1 MHFKCKLESISS
13 KTLMKSKFVGCSY
26 TELRGIFLA
35 LNAYIRKEET
45 LKK

>member
-1 MHFKCKLESISS
+1 
-13 KTLMKSKFVGCSY
+13 MKSKFVGCSY
-26 TELRGIFLA
+26 TELRGIFLV